1 MGGSKPK
8 APKSETTTVVKQP
21 DAPDPIFFQTI
32 VPRESYQDVEY
43 DINYARI
50 QAGDLERDS
59 DMMGL
64 SPQALG
70 IQEAKTQAIQDAAY
84 ASSLPGGLSGS
95 VQDAANKQAADSA
108 ANLEQVKKDA
118 AGYDRKYTGDDRYNF
133 GPANRDESYLDFTTA
148 DTRGGEGGRRRR
160 RDDDD
165 GGRRRRGRRDDKND
179 KDKDKDKDKKGKR
192 KKASR
197 FAYYFRGGQTG
208 HPDGRSAGRKGLH
221 GTPFKVYRKK
231 KGGRIRAK
239 NVSKREFYR
248 KSEQM
253 RWKRKADKSAR
264 RARAQYVSKRY
275 SRFKKWRGKK

>member
-32 VPRESYQDVEY
+32 VPKESYEDVEY
-43 DINYARI
+43 DINFAQRR
-50 QAGDLERDS
+50 AGDLERAS

-95 VQDAANKQAADSA
+95 IKDAANKQAADSA

-118 AGYDRKYTGDDRYNF
+118 AGFDRKYADDDLYKF
-133 GPANRDESYLDFTTA
+133 GPANRDEDYLDFSTA
-148 DTRGGEGGRRRR
+148 DARGGGGRRRR

-165 GGRRRRGRRDDKND
+165 EGGRRRRGRGDDKN
-179 KDKDKDKDKKGKR
+179 DKDKDKDKKGKR
-192 KKASR
+192 KKASA
-197 FAYYFRGGQTG
+197 FAFYRRGGMTG
-208 HPDGRSAGRKGLH
+208 HPDGRSAGRRKPSG
-221 GTPFKVYRKK
+221 PPYKVYRK

-239 NVSKREFYR
+239 RVSEREFYR

-253 RWKRKADKSAR
+253 RWKRKADKSGR
-264 RARAQYVSKRY
+264 RARAAYVSKRY
-275 SRFKKWRGKK
+275 SRFKKRRGKK

>member
-50 QAGDLERDS
+50 NAGDLERNS

-95 VQDAANKQAADSA
+95 IQDTANKQAADSA

-118 AGYDRKYTGDDRYNF
+118 DRYDRKYTGDDRYNF
-133 GPANRDESYLDFTTA
+133 GPANRNEDYLDFSTA
-148 DTRGGEGGRRRR
+148 DARGGGGRRRR
-160 RDDDD
+160 RDDDDDD
-165 GGRRRRGRRDDKND
+165 GGRRRRGRRDDK
-179 KDKDKDKDKKGKR
+179 KDKDKGKDKKGKR
-192 KKASR
+192 KKARKAS
-197 FAYYFRGGQTG
+197 FYYRARR
-208 HPDGRSAGRKGLH
+208 HPDHYAPGSRLHEDDKKYKITRTKRGKIRRERVSNEEYYQKSREYRRQRKTDKKGRRVMSKALSKR
-221 GTPFKVYRKK
+221 FRRRKK
-231 KGGRIRAK
+231 R
-239 NVSKREFYR
+239 
-248 KSEQM
+248 
-253 RWKRKADKSAR
+253 
-264 RARAQYVSKRY
+264 
-275 SRFKKWRGKK
+275 